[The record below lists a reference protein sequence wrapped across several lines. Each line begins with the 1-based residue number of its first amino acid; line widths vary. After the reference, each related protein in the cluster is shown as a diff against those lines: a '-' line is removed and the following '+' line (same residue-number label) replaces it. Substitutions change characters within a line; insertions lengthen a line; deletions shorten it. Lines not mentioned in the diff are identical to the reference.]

1 MTATSS
7 STRLV
12 VPELGPSLGR
22 LVAPPPLPAGA
33 VTHWIALEDL
43 RLALVNQLFELA
55 GDARQWAREGDR
67 ELALATLNR
76 EAWLKAWQSTVGAV
90 ADRAAGAISTRLL
103 AAAAEARLPP
113 RKASALALDPDEVA
127 ALAARIDAEAAG
139 LESALFHVDQA
150 AHAARSGRASAGAVA
165 EWQRAICA
173 AARRM
178 EAAWLAMEE
187 ALGREWQE
195 WAVEV
200 EEIRAWRRPLWPL
213 VLSGGVLF
221 LVAGYVGLVLGG
233 YLPVPGLLRGVAE
246 AIWARW
252 S

>member
-1 MTATSS
+1 MTATSP

-22 LVAPPPLPAGA
+22 LIAPPPPPSGA
-33 VTHWIALEDL
+33 VQHWIALEDL
-43 RLALVNQLFELA
+43 RLGLVNQLFELA

-76 EAWLKAWQSTVGAV
+76 EAWLTAWQRTVGAV
-90 ADRAAGAISTRLL
+90 ADRAAGAIGERLL
-103 AAAAEARLPP
+103 AAASEARLPA
-113 RKASALALDPDEVA
+113 RKAAALPLDPDEIA
-127 ALAARIDAEAAG
+127 ALAARIAGGTAG
-139 LESALFHVDQA
+139 LQSALYAVDQA

-178 EAAWLAMEE
+178 EAAWLALEE

-195 WAVEV
+195 WGVEV
-200 EEIRAWRRPLWPL
+200 EELRAWRRPLWPL
-213 VLSGGVLF
+213 ILTGSLLF
-221 LVAGYVGLVLGG
+221 LLAGYLGLVLGG

>member
-1 MTATSS
+1 
-7 STRLV
+7 
-12 VPELGPSLGR
+12 
-22 LVAPPPLPAGA
+22 VAPPPPPSG
-33 VTHWIALEDL
+33 TPPHWITLEDL
-43 RLALVNQLFELA
+43 RLGLVNQLFELA

-76 EAWLKAWQSTVGAV
+76 EAWLKAWHHTIGAV
-90 ADRAAGAISTRLL
+90 ADRAAGAIGERLL
-103 AAAAEARLPP
+103 AAAAEARLPAG
-113 RKASALALDPDEVA
+113 KASALPLDPDEIA
-127 ALAARIDAEAAG
+127 ALAARIDGETAG
-139 LESALFHVDQA
+139 LESALFAVDQA

-200 EEIRAWRRPLWPL
+200 EEIRVWRRPLWPL
-213 VLSGGVLF
+213 ILVGAVLF
-221 LVAGYVGLVLGG
+221 LIAGYVGLVLGG
-233 YLPVPGLLRGVAE
+233 YLPVPELLRGVAE